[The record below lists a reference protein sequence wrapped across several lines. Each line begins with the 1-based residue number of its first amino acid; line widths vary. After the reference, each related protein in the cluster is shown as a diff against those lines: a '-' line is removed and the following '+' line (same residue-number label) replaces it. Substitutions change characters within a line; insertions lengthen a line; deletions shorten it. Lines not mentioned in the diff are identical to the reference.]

1 MSDLI
6 FKIMYWRKIRKARR
20 FIHSKAGEEWIR
32 KLTKRLEKGEEN
44 AKNDDRIF

>member
-20 FIHSKAGEEWIR
+20 FIHSKAGEEWNR
-32 KLTKRLEKGEEN
+32 KLIKKLEREREEN
-44 AKNDDRIF
+44 E

>member
-1 MSDLI
+1 MRDLI

-44 AKNDDRIF
+44 VKNGDCIF